1 MATAELTYKQR
12 LAALCETKMKQTREK
27 QEILRVMDQD
37 DHGRILPPPELREIT
52 EYMGPSGEMV
62 RDVKMK
68 GFEPKSNHPS
78 GGFFG
83 PKACGENFRC
93 FLDAHPVYVDP
104 MSSLAG
110 GYMAYFMGYRKPSWN
125 PDFDFSHLQEE
136 QRKYGL
142 YPGIGATQHLC
153 QDMTIGFE
161 LGWGGLLEKVRHY
174 RKVNPESADFYDGL
188 ESVMLGVQDWVRRHV
203 EEAKDTARTEQN
215 PTLRR
220 NLEEMAEINE
230 RLLTDPPRTFREV
243 CQWIV
248 WYQMIA
254 RMYNGSGSMGQIDL
268 WLRPYYERDVAAGI
282 LTDEEAIFH
291 LACLFLNDTQY
302 YQLGGPDAS
311 GRDVTSG
318 VSFLVLEA
326 VHLLKAPANIGI
338 FYWKGLDPRLLRRG
352 VEIMFEDKMG
362 FPKFL
367 GGDALI
373 EGFVKNGYPV
383 ELAWQRVYS
392 GCHWFAIPGREYPLN
407 DCVKINFAKV
417 FETAFREMMANL
429 NVKPSV
435 QELWRTFEKNM
446 KRGIDVIREG
456 LDFHMKH
463 MHEVFP
469 ELVLDLLCYGPIE
482 KGLDSSHGG
491 VEYYNL
497 CLDGAAIGTAA
508 DCLAAVEQ
516 RIEKE
521 SRLTWE
527 ELLRHLDD
535 DFKDAEDVRLMLR
548 NIPRYGRG
556 GTRADE
562 WAVKIAQTF
571 TRLLKEKPTPAG
583 FNMIPGLFSW
593 ASMISMGQ
601 TIGATPNGRHTHAP
615 ISQGA
620 NPDPGFLEGGSA
632 PTAMAAAVA
641 SVQCG
646 YGNTAPLQL
655 DMDPI
660 LAKGEEALAKI
671 EALIRGHFAIGG
683 TMINMNVIDKQQI
696 LEAHEHPSE
705 YPNLIV
711 RVTGFSAYFASL
723 SKNLRQLVVDRIV
736 AES

>member
-1 MATAELTYKQR
+1 
-12 LAALCETKMKQTREK
+12 
-27 QEILRVMDQD
+27 
-37 DHGRILPPPELREIT
+37 
-52 EYMGPSGEMV
+52 
-62 RDVKMK
+62 
-68 GFEPKSNHPS
+68 
-78 GGFFG
+78 
-83 PKACGENFRC
+83 
-93 FLDAHPVYVDP
+93 
-104 MSSLAG
+104 
-110 GYMAYFMGYRKPSWN
+110 
-125 PDFDFSHLQEE
+125 
-136 QRKYGL
+136 
-142 YPGIGATQHLC
+142 
-153 QDMTIGFE
+153 
-161 LGWGGLLEKVRHY
+161 
-174 RKVNPESADFYDGL
+174 
-188 ESVMLGVQDWVRRHV
+188 
-203 EEAKDTARTEQN
+203 
-215 PTLRR
+215 
-220 NLEEMAEINE
+220 
-230 RLLTDPPRTFREV
+230 
-243 CQWIV
+243 
-248 WYQMIA
+248 
-254 RMYNGSGSMGQIDL
+254 
-268 WLRPYYERDVAAGI
+268 
-282 LTDEEAIFH
+282 
-291 LACLFLNDTQY
+291 
-302 YQLGGPDAS
+302 
-311 GRDVTSG
+311 
-318 VSFLVLEA
+318 
-326 VHLLKAPANIGI
+326 
-338 FYWKGLDPRLLRRG
+338 
-352 VEIMFEDKMG
+352 
-362 FPKFL
+362 
-367 GGDALI
+367 
-373 EGFVKNGYPV
+373 
-383 ELAWQRVYS
+383 
-392 GCHWFAIPGREYPLN
+392 
-407 DCVKINFAKV
+407 
-417 FETAFREMMANL
+417 
-429 NVKPSV
+429 
-435 QELWRTFEKNM
+435 
-446 KRGIDVIREG
+446 
-456 LDFHMKH
+456 MKH

-497 CLDGAAIGTAA
+497 CLDGAAIGTVA
-508 DCLAAVEQ
+508 DCFAAVEQ

-535 DFKDAEDVRLMLR
+535 DFKDAEDVRLMLH

-562 WAVKIAQTF
+562 WAIKIAQTF

-601 TIGATPNGRHTHAP
+601 TIGATPNGRHAHAP